1 MNESFQVTSLRLVP
15 GVPNGF
21 ERILAELTNRFG
33 ILGLTSLRYELWSS
47 VTGRGSSRASSRSST
62 TRNADN
68 DIISSD
74 DFKVVLKVCDVKL
87 TRIEFAQ
94 VMAYL
99 TTGET
104 FSIEKLMTILT
115 PIDDDFQPSK
125 VSEKY
130 NQMYRGKNSISCDD
144 LLSSYSFIERE
155 LAKFLPVYASSTS
168 SGRNRERSEE
178 KDNDPS
184 PRTDYE
190 IKRDGFV
197 LLHTDLFHSVPLKYK
212 KLFQ

>member
-1 MNESFQVTSLRLVP
+1 MP

-21 ERILAELTNRFG
+21 ERILSELTNRFG
-33 ILGLTSLRYELWSS
+33 ILGLTALRYELWSS
-47 VTGRGSSRASSRSST
+47 VTGKSSSRASSRSSSTIT
-62 TRNADN
+62 TRNIVNN

-74 DFKVVLKVCDVKL
+74 DFKIVLKLCDVKL

-99 TTGET
+99 TTGES

-115 PIDDDFQPSK
+115 PIDDDFQVDR

-130 NQMYRGKNSISCDD
+130 NQIFRGKNSIKCDD
-144 LLSSYSFIERE
+144 LLSLYPFIEKE
-155 LAKFLPVYASSTS
+155 LAKFIPAYASTS
-168 SGRNRERSEE
+168 LNGSNRNRDEQSEE
-178 KDNDPS
+178 KQNGS

-190 IKRDGFV
+190 IKRDGFI
-197 LLHTDLFHSVPLKYK
+197 LLHTDLFHSVPPKYK